1 MPKLAQILK
10 QSRGTRQVCVSVF
23 FLFWS
28 LYKANRFHAAEGLLS
43 NRSQR
48 TSKCGKNV
56 SDTCTLACGSCAT
69 SSFLP
74 HFDVICDLLLN
85 RRKATWNLFDKYG
98 HFLWVYHNTGGHFQW
113 NLAGRCMWSFPRYLP
128 NKLHLDGNHDYR
140 HCIYQRLNKP
150 GEKEKSKVN
159 DPMTRRTMANSSS
172 PYFWKAITAGLL
184 YPVYRHPFWGR
195 GDVCTQARLLTMAHI
210 W

>member
-1 MPKLAQILK
+1 MHTRLRLVCHFFVFTAFWRHLWSVTEQT
-10 QSRGTRQVCVSVF
+10 QS
-23 FLFWS
+23 
-28 LYKANRFHAAEGLLS
+28 
-43 NRSQR
+43 
-48 TSKCGKNV
+48 
-56 SDTCTLACGSCAT
+56 
-69 SSFLP
+69 
-74 HFDVICDLLLN
+74 
-85 RRKATWNLFDKYG
+85 TWNLFVKYV